1 MAIRALNQNFP
12 PWGFAANA
20 EGPGPTHPFSSP
32 YPNPWN
38 FPPGPTQ
45 VGQYSHPYPSP
56 WAAQDRDGDETNEAS
71 GPRRPYPYPGPA
83 KGHPP
88 YTFPGAPEGRKP
100 YPFPGPLAWHQPHA
114 YPRPAESRKP
124 YPSPWGDDG
133 EKPKPKPK
141 PKPFP
146 RKPYPYPGPA
156 EGHKP
161 YPYSGPI
168 PWRQPYPSP
177 WGDDDENDEDDD
189 DDNDCKPAFP
199 RQPYQFPGVQPHRAG
214 GFPYQQTPDT
224 FPGFPQG
231 GPGQRGWGANGHS
244 ARGGFDAPH
253 HPWTFPYPNQPLYT
267 FPGVKSDNYQ
277 PDVDVFDT
285 PEAFVI
291 HVPLPGAKK
300 EDIEVSW
307 DPKAVQLCISGTID
321 RPGAEELLKTIAL
334 DERRVGAFERQV
346 RLGSL
351 GGAPKVEGEAISAK
365 LEDGVLVVELPKT
378 EPDDV
383 EVKKVMI
390 E

>member
-1 MAIRALNQNFP
+1 MAIRSLNPNFP
-12 PWGFAANA
+12 AWGFAANA
-20 EGPGPTHPFSSP
+20 EEPGSTHP
-32 YPNPWN
+32 WAL
-38 FPPGPTQ
+38 Q
-45 VGQYSHPYPSP
+45 HSHPYPSP
-56 WAAQDRDGDETNEAS
+56 WAAPDGDGDETHEAS
-71 GPRRPYPYPGPA
+71 GPRKPYPYPGPA

-88 YTFPGAPEGRKP
+88 YTFPGALEGRKP
-100 YPFPGPLAWHQPHA
+100 YPFPGYAQQPHPYPGPLPWHQPHS
-114 YPRPAESRKP
+114 YPGPAEGRNP
-124 YPSPWGDDG
+124 YPWPWGDDG
-133 EKPKPKPK
+133 EKPKPK

-161 YPYSGPI
+161 YPYPGPI

-177 WGDDDENDEDDD
+177 WGDDDDNNDDD
-189 DDNDCKPAFP
+189 DDNKCQPGFP
-199 RQPYQFPGVQPHRAG
+199 RQPYRFPGVQPHKAG
-214 GFPYQQTPDT
+214 GFPYPQPPDT
-224 FPGFPQG
+224 FPGLQQG
-231 GPGQRGWGANGHS
+231 GPSRRGWGANGSS

-253 HPWTFPYPNQPLYT
+253 HPWTFPYPNQPPYK
-267 FPGVKSDNYQ
+267 FPGVRSNKYQ

-307 DPKAVQLCISGTID
+307 DPKAVQLGISGTIS
-321 RPGAEELLKTIAL
+321 RPGSEELLKTIAL

-346 RLGSL
+346 RLGSPSS
-351 GGAPKVEGEAISAK
+351 APKVEGEAISAK

-383 EVKKVMI
+383 EVKKVVI